1 MPLKPQPPM
10 PNQLTPLPK
19 AKPQT
24 PKTPRLQPKP
34 PPQKPTKTRSPLV
47 PQRTPTVRKL
57 LPSRSSSTPWP
68 SKEDSK
74 TKATTKSLPLKRNTT
89 RKAKTIKTLLE
100 LLEKFREMA
109 DSFTTPQCQSNISF
123 QASPVRPL
131 LPKLTQQ
138 LQSRRRK
145 RANQLPHKVH
155 QNKIQKTPIKRKPL
169 PEKPSKKLLPINKL
183 LNQEAIKMSPLPKKN
198 SGIKPRTKR
207 MTSVSTEEFKLT
219 VVSTTERVTKD
230 GQHPPLCKGKPQMRA
245 ERSSKLTSKRP
256 QLLLKLKTLKRTP
269 EPLKLP
275 KWITKT

>member
-1 MPLKPQPPM
+1 M
-10 PNQLTPLPK
+10 
-19 AKPQT
+19 
-24 PKTPRLQPKP
+24 
-34 PPQKPTKTRSPLV
+34 
-47 PQRTPTVRKL
+47 
-57 LPSRSSSTPWP
+57 
-68 SKEDSK
+68 
-74 TKATTKSLPLKRNTT
+74 
-89 RKAKTIKTLLE
+89 
-100 LLEKFREMA
+100 LEKFREMA

-123 QASPVRPL
+123 QASPVRPP

-219 VVSTTERVTKD
+219 VVSTTERDTKD